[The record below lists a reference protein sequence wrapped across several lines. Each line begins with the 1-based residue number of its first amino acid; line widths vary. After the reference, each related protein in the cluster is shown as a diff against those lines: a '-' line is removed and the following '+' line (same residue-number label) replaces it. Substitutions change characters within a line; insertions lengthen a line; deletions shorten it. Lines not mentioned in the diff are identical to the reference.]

1 MNKDD
6 IIENCRQSIALYEA
20 LANEHR
26 GKWCLVDGLG
36 RVVWKLENRYVGAQI
51 NPHTLRPM
59 VLSTSLVA
67 DRLDELE
74 WVLADRLA
82 DLPYVLIDSVRPTRV
97 DSLFRQRAQESQD
110 SLDYLQSLI
119 AEQ

>member
-6 IIENCRQSIALYEA
+6 IIENCRQSIALYEE
-20 LANEHR
+20 LANLHR

-36 RVVWKLENRYVGAQI
+36 RVVWKLEDRYVGAQI

-82 DLPYVLIDSVRPTRV
+82 DLPYVLIDLVRPTRV

>member
-1 MNKDD
+1 MTRDD
-6 IIENCRQSIALYEA
+6 IIENCRQTIALYES
-20 LANEHR
+20 LASQHR

-36 RVVWKLENRYVGAQI
+36 RVVWTLEGRYVGAQI
-51 NPHTLRPM
+51 HPHTLRPV
-59 VLSTSLVA
+59 VLSTSDIA

-82 DLPYVLIDSVRPTRV
+82 DLPYVILNSVRPTRV
-97 DSLFRQRAQESQD
+97 DLLFRQRAQETQD